1 MSDAKQKRILLVGNG
16 SWGANHLRILKS
28 MPVELFVADQD
39 EQRLRSAGVSESHCS
54 TDARSLFR
62 SIGRVSF

>member
-39 EQRLRSAGVSESHCS
+39 EQRLRSAGVSNVAAQMRAHFLEASV
-54 TDARSLFR
+54 A
-62 SIGRVSF
+62 